1 MRRSFAAAVLL
12 AASLLLAATA
22 PVAAFP
28 LSLCQ
33 LSITSKDANG
43 ATLDTAQS
51 GANDATQADPFLV
64 DWFGTVDYTGTTTN
78 VIKNYSYQVFV
89 LGIPTP
95 LRGADTNDDE
105 NVDGSG
111 TVGVAENAPFRITG
125 LFMVSGGYSGEG
137 GECAG
142 SGWFKLVGDPTGTVP
157 FWLGLILIALGTLL
171 EVRGL
176 RGRTISAVIGGLL
189 IGTGAAIM
197 LVIYSVMPLAE
208 YTPWAAIGLGLVL
221 GILIALIG
229 RRSGKRVEL
238 LDSAPA

>member
-12 AASLLLAATA
+12 TALLLVTAA

-33 LSITSKDANG
+33 LNLTSKDANG
-43 ATLDTAQS
+43 STIGTAQS
-51 GANDATQADPFLV
+51 GANDATQSDPFLV
-64 DWFGTVDYTGTTTN
+64 DWFGTVDYAGTTTN
-78 VIKNYSYQVFV
+78 VIKNYSYQIFV

-95 LRGADTNDDE
+95 LQGADTNDDE
-105 NVDGSG
+105 DVDGGG
-111 TVGVAENAPFRITG
+111 TVGVATNAPFRVTG
-125 LFMVSGGYSGEG
+125 LFKVTGGYSGEG
-137 GECAG
+137 GSCAG
-142 SGWFKLVGDPTGTVP
+142 SGWFKLIGDPTGTVP

-176 RGRTISAVIGGLL
+176 RGHKISAVTGGLL
-189 IGTGAAIM
+189 VGVGAAIM
-197 LVIYSVMPLAE
+197 LVIYSAMLLAE

-229 RRSGKRVEL
+229 RRPRRVVLEQ
-238 LDSAPA
+238 SAPA

>member
-12 AASLLLAATA
+12 TASLLLAATA

-33 LSITSKDANG
+33 LSLTSKDANG

-51 GANDATQADPFLV
+51 GANDATQSDPFLV

-95 LRGADTNDDE
+95 LRGADTNDGED
-105 NVDGSG
+105 VDGGG
-111 TVGVAENAPFRITG
+111 TVGVATNAPFRVTG
-125 LFMVSGGYSGEG
+125 LFKVSGGYSGEG
-137 GECAG
+137 GSCAG
-142 SGWFKLVGDPTGTVP
+142 DGWFKLIGDPTGTVP

-171 EVRGL
+171 EIRGL
-176 RGRTISAVIGGLL
+176 RGHKASAVIGGLL
-189 IGTGAAIM
+189 IGLGAAIM
-197 LVIYSVMPLAE
+197 LVIYSAMLLAE

-229 RRSGKRVEL
+229 RRSGRREL
-238 LDSAPA
+238 SEDSAPA

>member
-12 AASLLLAATA
+12 AASLLLVAAA

-33 LSITSKDANG
+33 LSLTSKDATG
-43 ATLDTAQS
+43 ATIDTAQS
-51 GANDATQADPFLV
+51 GANDATQSDPFLV
-64 DWFGTVDYTGTTTN
+64 DWGGSVDYTGTTTN
-78 VIKNYSYQVFV
+78 VIKNYSYQVYV
-89 LGIPTP
+89 LGIPTN

-105 NVDGSG
+105 EVDGSG
-111 TVGVAENAPFRITG
+111 TVGVSPNAPFRVTG
-125 LFMVSGGYSGEG
+125 LFKVSGGYSGEG
-137 GECAG
+137 GSCAG
-142 SGWFKLVGDPTGTVP
+142 DGWFKLIGDPTGTVP

-176 RGRTISAVIGGLL
+176 RGHKISAVIGGLL

-197 LVIYSVMPLAE
+197 LVIYSAMLLAE
-208 YTPWAAIGLGLVL
+208 YTPWAAIGLGVVL

-229 RRSGKRVEL
+229 RRSGRRDLPEE
-238 LDSAPA
+238 SAPA

>member
-1 MRRSFAAAVLL
+1 MRRTFAAAVLL
-12 AASLLLAATA
+12 TASLLLAAA
-22 PVAAFP
+22 PAAAFP

-33 LSITSKDANG
+33 LSLTSKDANG

-51 GANDATQADPFLV
+51 GANDATQSDPFLV

-78 VIKNYSYQVFV
+78 VIKDYSYQVFV

-105 NVDGSG
+105 DVDGGG
-111 TVGVAENAPFRITG
+111 TVGVATNAPFRITG
-125 LFMVSGGYSGEG
+125 LFKVSGGYSGEG
-137 GECAG
+137 GDCAG

-171 EVRGL
+171 EIRGL
-176 RGRTISAVIGGLL
+176 RGHTISAVTGGLL
-189 IGTGAAIM
+189 IGVGAGIM
-197 LVIYSVMPLAE
+197 LVIYSAMVFAE
-208 YTPWAAIGLGLVL
+208 YTPWAAIALGLVL

-229 RRSGKRVEL
+229 RRSRRVVVEQ
-238 LDSAPA
+238 STPA